1 MIECRAIYR
10 LVLITMAGLSAAGCA
25 TGKAQVLDQP
35 PSLVVPPV
43 PPRAI
48 EPPMIAE
55 APPIEPLPEVVA
67 APATTAKPSGRV
79 NRNTKPEPEPK
90 PEPTVESPPP
100 TAPSPVAALRTAAT
114 PSGPEAARQIRDA
127 VDRANAVLNRVD
139 VQKLSEDRKANYRA
153 AKNYIEQAS
162 DALKKDDL
170 ALARSFAERAENI
183 AKQLEPGR

>member
-1 MIECRAIYR
+1 MIERRAIYS
-10 LVLITMAGLSAAGCA
+10 LFLIAMAGVSAAACA
-25 TGKAQVLDQP
+25 TSKAQVLDQP

-55 APPIEPLPEVVA
+55 APPTEPLPEVVA
-67 APATTAKPSGRV
+67 APTTTAKPSGRA
-79 NRNTKPEPEPK
+79 NRTAKPEPEPK
-90 PEPTVESPPP
+90 PEPVEPPPP
-100 TAPSPVAALRTAAT
+100 TMPAPVAPLRTAAT

-127 VDRANAVLNRVD
+127 LERANAVLNRVD
-139 VQKLSEDRKANYRA
+139 VQKLSEDRKANYKA

-183 AKQLEPGR
+183 AKQLEPSR